1 MRGRCA
7 PLCYHRLQCDAKNA
21 MRRTRTSQP
30 FSKGRVHVC
39 HLLLSALWVRAG
51 PDGNR
56 RRAGGAV
63 DSGETI
69 IVSLAGQPSKRL
81 LPCGAF
87 AVAKGQSLSVAAQCP
102 QSFMLS
108 RGAARWGFLTPGR
121 CARHQLLGSPV
132 PCLKALARG
141 GKRRIL
147 WLAQAMTPLEP
158 LATLACPLALPLLPL
173 QPRILAT
180 RVAGPP
186 TPPLPP
192 PPPLAC
198 FY

>member
-1 MRGRCA
+1 MAAALRYATIVYSATPKTPCA
-7 PLCYHRLQCDAKNA
+7 
-21 MRRTRTSQP
+21 
-30 FSKGRVHVC
+30 
-39 HLLLSALWVRAG
+39 VRARLNHFQRG
-51 PDGNR
+51 VCTCATYYCLRSGFAPDGNR
-56 RRAGGAV
+56 RRGAGPRL
-63 DSGETI
+63 S
-69 IVSLAGQPSKRL
+69 IVSLRLAGQPSKRL